1 MGSNRIMVAALL
13 VLSAMSAA
21 CTRTVVYKESEKGP
35 VLIDEKNGPPD
46 HAPAYGYRRN
56 HAGNDDVVLVYD
68 TTLKVYVVS
77 GYDECYY
84 SSGQYFRFVSSGW
97 EWSVS
102 LGGTWK
108 VVVNERDLPSG
119 LRHHHH
125 HGKAKGHDKHDD
137 DEQ

>member
-1 MGSNRIMVAALL
+1 MGSNRIMVAAVL

-56 HAGNDDVVLVYD
+56 HPGQDDVVLVYD

-84 SSGQYFRFVSSGW
+84 SAGQYFRFVSARW

-102 LGGTWK
+102 LGSTWK
-108 VVVNERDLPSG
+108 LVANDRHLPPG
-119 LRHHHH
+119 LRHHH
-125 HGKAKGHDKHDD
+125 GKANGHDKDD